1 MTSGKLM
8 FLNRFSS
15 LSLACM
21 AALLWANAASASDFS
36 SAGKCRFPKRPP
48 VVLKGGQ
55 IDGFCKFDHD
65 LQLFGGTPRDQA
77 RCLLNPVEPVGRLAP
92 AMEALPAALG
102 QRVGGSAD
110 LPSRETLAALL
121 RDRGATK
128 DMIDTLAQPVS
139 HAHDNDPLSRSA
151 TYIVFHDTSTPNYRT
166 QPWPTSI
173 DDHPK
178 INNLARYECSN
189 DIERAHVF
197 INRGGQIFLAHDF
210 TVPWRATKFE
220 TAKNFGTS
228 LKGLFLHIEL
238 IQPRRALKG
247 YGRSN
252 DFLAP
257 KPGFSQAQ
265 YDSLALVYAVASRRA
280 GFWMIPAFH
289 SVLDEGIRNKHDDP
303 QNFELEAF
311 AQSLDALVG
320 ELRIRTAAADAPPV
334 TPTPG
339 AD

>member
-1 MTSGKLM
+1 VTNSKLM
-8 FLNRFSS
+8 VLNRFSS
-15 LSLACM
+15 FAAAVAVASLCSSV
-21 AALLWANAASASDFS
+21 ASAMEIS
-36 SAGKCRFPKRPP
+36 SAGKCRFAKRPP
-48 VVLKGGQ
+48 LVLKEKQ
-55 IDGFCKFDHD
+55 LEGFCKFDHGV
-65 LQLFGGTPRDQA
+65 QSFAGTPAEQA

-92 AMEALPAALG
+92 AMEALPAALET
-102 QRVGGSAD
+102 RVGGEAD
-110 LPSRETLAALL
+110 LPSRDTLATLL
-121 RDRGATK
+121 RERGATK
-128 DMIDTLAQPVS
+128 DLIETLAQPVS
-139 HAHDNDPLSRSA
+139 HAHDNDPVARSA

-166 QPWPTSI
+166 QPWPKSI
-173 DDHPK
+173 DEDPK

-189 DIERAHVF
+189 DIEPAHVF

-210 TVPWRATKFE
+210 AVPWRATKFE
-220 TAKNFGTS
+220 TAKNFGPA

-247 YGRSN
+247 YGSRN

-265 YDSLALVYAVASRRA
+265 YDSLALVYTVASRRA

-303 QNFELEAF
+303 QNFELERF

-320 ELRIRTAAADAPPV
+320 ELRTKTAATEAPKVPK
-334 TPTPG
+334 P
-339 AD
+339 D